1 VGPAALALALA
12 LGGTPASAA
21 PPPNVVVV
29 MVDDLGWL
37 DHGLDL
43 SGAPPASERHFRT
56 PNLRRLA
63 EHGVVFSQAYAAAPV
78 CTPTRVSLMT
88 GRSPGATHV
97 TYWTLHAGRDT
108 SAKFEGLRPP
118 AWQVDG
124 LQPGAPTLPSLLAG
138 AGYRTIHVGKA
149 HWGARG
155 TAGAD
160 PRALGYDV
168 NVAGHAAGAPGSYR
182 SRERFSGGD
191 PVWDVPGLEAWYER
205 DVFLTEALAAEAVA
219 ALEDAVG
226 DGKRFFLHFAPYAV
240 HVPIQANERL
250 LGHYE
255 GLDPREAAYATM
267 VESVDEALG
276 AILDTLERLGVA
288 DETAVVF
295 TSDNGGLAAH
305 GRGGEPH
312 TQNAPLRSGK
322 GSYYEGGV
330 RVPLVVR
337 LPGATGARRDVDA
350 PVVTWDLTPTL
361 LALAG
366 VQAPA
371 DTAAGFEGLDL
382 GPLLRGEGAL
392 AERALCWNQPH
403 YWGIRGPGVEP
414 FSSVRRGDWK
424 LVWRHRDRGFELYD
438 LAHDVGEEH
447 DLSAAEP
454 ERVRA
459 LAGDLDTWIERV
471 GAQLSL
477 DASTGSEIE
486 PPLAALPRER

>member
-1 VGPAALALALA
+1 MGLAALALALA
-12 LGGTPASAA
+12 LGGTPESAA
-21 PPPNVVVV
+21 PRTNVVVV

-43 SGAPPASERHFRT
+43 PGAPAASERHFRT

-63 EHGVVFSQAYAAAPV
+63 EHGVVFSNAYAAAPV

-88 GRSPGATHV
+88 GRSPGATRV
-97 TYWTLHAGRDT
+97 TFWTLHQGRDT
-108 SAKFEGLRPP
+108 SAKFEGLLPP
-118 AWQVDG
+118 AWELDG
-124 LQPGAPTLPSLLAG
+124 LQPGEATLASMLSDAG
-138 AGYRTIHVGKA
+138 LRAIHVGKA

-155 TAGAD
+155 TPGAD
-160 PRALGYDV
+160 PLALGFDV

-191 PVWDVPGLEAWYER
+191 PVWDVPGLEAWHAR
-205 DVFLTEALAAEAVA
+205 DVFLTEALASEAVA
-219 ALEDAVG
+219 ALEEAVG
-226 DGKRFFLHFAPYAV
+226 DGERFYLHFAPYAV

-250 LGHYE
+250 LAHYE

-276 AILDTLERLGVA
+276 AILDALERLGVA

-312 TQNAPLRSGK
+312 THNAPLRSGK
-322 GSYYEGGV
+322 GSCYEGGV

-337 LPGATGARRDVDA
+337 LPGARGARRDVDA
-350 PVVTWDLTPTL
+350 PVITWDLTPTV

-366 VQAPA
+366 VDAPA
-371 DTAAGFEGLDL
+371 EVRARFEGLDL
-382 GPLLRGEGAL
+382 VPLARGEAEL
-392 AERALCWNQPH
+392 PERALCWNQPH
-403 YWGIRGPGVEP
+403 FWGLRGPGIEP

-438 LAHDVGEEH
+438 LARDVGETR
-447 DLSAAEP
+447 DLAAQEP

-459 LAGDLDTWIERV
+459 LAGELQAWIERV

-477 DASTGSEIE
+477 DAATAREVE
-486 PPLAALPRER
+486 RPLAALDRAR